1 MGVEGRGSSIG
12 GLYVMRG
19 EGVEVVG
26 GTGGEGR
33 VVDDDKDGGVVIFWM
48 RGVVIV
54 PLPFSSR
61 GSWMSAL
68 HSMLVQHLLIYKK
81 IKNQYFTSPL
91 M

>member
-26 GTGGEGR
+26 GAGR
-33 VVDDDKDGGVVIFWM
+33 VVDDDRDGGVVIFWT

-91 M
+91 V